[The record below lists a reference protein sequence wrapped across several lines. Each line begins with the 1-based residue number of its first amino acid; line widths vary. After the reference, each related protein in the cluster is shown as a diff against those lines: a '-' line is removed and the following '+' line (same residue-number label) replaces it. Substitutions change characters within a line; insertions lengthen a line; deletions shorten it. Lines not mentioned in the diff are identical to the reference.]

1 MGSATFDDLATWL
14 GELSLDERAAVLSVT
29 DPLQLAALAV
39 CVGHSRDA
47 SQQSGQQDQIPIAL
61 FEWQWLEAQLS
72 RRRRGGTSRR
82 AEAGE
87 AEEESGEA
95 AGPSGPELDRCIDG
109 SLELLSHAI
118 AYGPREEAAL
128 GEAPWGGV
136 GLRRSALEEPRR
148 LLGLLCAPSAGA
160 FLADPL
166 PPPPPPGKLR
176 LGCIGWLRRR
186 SLLDSGAIL
195 AGWLE
200 VRLRAAHARRLEGGP
215 EAHLVQ
221 ESLHRAVRLRR
232 YLAAAP
238 QART

>member
-136 GLRRSALEEPRR
+136 GLRRSALEEA
-148 LLGLLCAPSAGA
+148 LVLTALASPSIPNPH
-160 FLADPL
+160 LSLSLSPSL
-166 PPPPPPGKLR
+166 PPPPHP
-176 LGCIGWLRRR
+176 
-186 SLLDSGAIL
+186 S
-195 AGWLE
+195 
-200 VRLRAAHARRLEGGP
+200 
-215 EAHLVQ
+215 
-221 ESLHRAVRLRR
+221 HRQL
-232 YLAAAP
+232 
-238 QART
+238 